1 MFNEDRILEETFLRK
16 TKIICTMGPS
26 VDDEEKLRELI
37 LTGMNAARFNFSH
50 GTHESQLATLNKLR
64 HVRDELGAAVATIL
78 DTKGPEIRIKAFAA
92 GPVELAEGGE
102 FTLTTRDV
110 PGDALIVSVT
120 YSELHNELTP
130 GCRVL
135 IDDGLIELEVESIEA
150 QDIRCRVL
158 SGGPLSSNKRINIP
172 GVPIHLPSLT
182 EKDRADLRFAAEQD
196 FDFVAASF
204 VRRASDVEDIR
215 ACLRDCGGEHI
226 RIISKIENREGVDN
240 LEEIIAAS
248 DGLMVARGDLG
259 VEIPACEVPILQK
272 KMIRLT
278 SMAGKPVITAT
289 QMLDSMIRNP
299 RPTRAE
305 VSDVANAVFDG
316 TSCVMLSGETASGK
330 YPVEAVQTMADTV
343 LAAENATDYWGRFS
357 RFQFKPGRS
366 INDAVTHTCC
376 LTAMDLEADAI
387 LTPTQSGH
395 TARMI
400 SRFRP
405 ACPIVALTTT
415 ERARRQLSISWGV
428 TPLLAGYVDS
438 TDRLFS
444 MCVQTAL
451 KEGVVQ
457 SGQMAVITAG
467 VPIGR
472 AGSTNLIKAQV
483 V

>member
-1 MFNEDRILEETFLRK
+1 MRK
-16 TKIICTMGPS
+16 TKIICTMGPA
-26 VDDEEKLRELI
+26 VDNEEMLRALM
-37 LTGMNAARFNFSH
+37 LTGMDAARFNFSH
-50 GTHESQLATLNKLR
+50 GTHESHLATLNKVR
-64 HVRDELGAAVATIL
+64 RIRDELGAAVATIL
-78 DTKGPEIRIKAFAA
+78 DTKGPEIRIKTFEN
-92 GPVELAEGGE
+92 GPVTLREGDK

-110 PGDALIVSVT
+110 PGDAGIVSVT
-120 YSELHNELTP
+120 YADLHKELGS

-135 IDDGLIELEVESIEA
+135 IDDGLIELTVDGIQG
-150 QDIRCRVL
+150 QDIACTVR
-158 SGGPLSSNKRINIP
+158 SGGTLSNNKSINIP
-172 GVPIHLPSLT
+172 GVSIHLPSLT
-182 EKDRADLRFAAEQD
+182 EKDRDDLRFAAEQD

-204 VRRASDVEDIR
+204 VRKASDVEDIR
-215 ACLRDCGGEHI
+215 ACLRECGGEHI

-259 VEIPACEVPILQK
+259 VEIPAYEVPILQK
-272 KMIRLT
+272 RMIKET

-330 YPVEAVQTMADTV
+330 HPVEAVQTMVDTIN
-343 LAAENATDYWGRFS
+343 AAEQATDYWGRFR
-357 RFQFKPGRS
+357 RFEFTPGRS

-376 LTAMDLEADAI
+376 QTAMDLEADAI
-387 LTPTQSGH
+387 LTPTQTGH

-400 SRFRP
+400 ARFRP

-415 ERARRQLSISWGV
+415 ERARRQLAISWGV
-428 TPLLAGYVDS
+428 QPLLAGYVDS

-444 MCVQTAL
+444 MCVQSAL
-451 KEGVVQ
+451 KEGAVQ
-457 SGQMAVITAG
+457 SGQMVVITAG